1 MKKILSLSLS
11 FVVLASITFGLNFTA
26 DAATIINT
34 FSGSIGYY
42 DYFDESFSISNEK
55 LKITIS
61 LNTDKPVDFSV
72 YDDELEDIIC
82 VYDVTSYSETV
93 TLSKGTYNIMLDVDD
108 DYYYDDYYDDYFDDD
123 YDYDYDYDDKYCNYS
138 ITVTDVTKYS
148 SSIKLKT
155 TSKKLSVGSSTTL
168 KYTLGPSGSIAKSL
182 SWSSSNNKVATVD
195 KSGKVVAKGLGK
207 CTITAKLNN
216 GKTSKCTITVNDKS
230 IYVFTGTTRSLP
242 TINGSKKVN
251 WKSKNNGIATVTG
264 QKVKGIKQEK
274 TTVESKYKDV
284 TYKVSV
290 YAVNY
295 NNLLSATKSN
305 LKDMLKDPSSLQVY
319 HIWRG
324 YDSDGDPT
332 IVLDYGAKN
341 SYGAMVRDDDYC
353 IGYYHYDSKKGK
365 FVCKIYFSENMPKLT
380 SKKKVI

>member
-1 MKKILSLSLS
+1 MKKILSLLLS
-11 FVVLASITFGLNFTA
+11 FVMLASMTFGLNFTA
-26 DAATIINT
+26 NAAATIKT
-34 FSGSIGYY
+34 FSGSLEYY
-42 DYFDESFSISNEK
+42 DYFDESFSISNK
-55 LKITIS
+55 KCSVTIS
-61 LNTDKPVDFSV
+61 LNTDKPVDFLV
-72 YDDELEDIIC
+72 YDDEYYEDIIC
-82 VYDVTSYSETV
+82 VDNITSYSETI
-93 TLSKGTYNIMLDVDD
+93 TLSEGTYYIMMDVDD
-108 DYYYDDYYDDYFDDD
+108 DYYNY
-123 YDYDYDYDDKYCNYS
+123 YDYDDMYCNYS
-138 ITVTDVTKYS
+138 ITVTDVTQYAN
-148 SSIKLKT
+148 SIKLKT
-155 TSKKLSVGSSTTL
+155 TSKKMTVGSSTTL

-182 SWSSSNNKVATVD
+182 SWSSSNKNVATVD

-216 GKTSKCTITVNDKS
+216 GKTSKCTITVNNKNT
-230 IYVFTGTTRSLP
+230 YVFTGTTRSLP

-251 WKSKNNGIATVTG
+251 WKSKNSGIATVNG
-264 QKVKGIKQEK
+264 QKVKGIKQGK

-295 NNLLSATKSN
+295 NNLLSATKSKLKDN
-305 LKDMLKDPSSLQVY
+305 LKDPNSLQVY

-341 SYGAMVRDDDYC
+341 SYGAMVRDDYC

-365 FVCKIYFSENMPKLT
+365 FVCKIYFSEYMPKLT
-380 SKKKVI
+380 SEKKVK

>member
-11 FVVLASITFGLNFTA
+11 FVMLASITFGLNFTA
-26 DAATIINT
+26 DAATIIKT
-34 FSGSIGYY
+34 FSGSIEYY
-42 DYFDESFSISNEK
+42 DYIDESFSISNEK

-72 YDDELEDIIC
+72 CDDEFNDIIC
-82 VYDVTSYSETV
+82 VYDVTSYSKTV
-93 TLSKGTYNIMLDVDD
+93 TLSKGTYNIMLNGDYYYDYDD
-108 DYYYDDYYDDYFDDD
+108 DYYYDYDDI
-123 YDYDYDYDDKYCNYS
+123 YCNYS
-138 ITVTDVTKYS
+138 IKVTDVTKYS

-182 SWSSSNNKVATVD
+182 SWSSSNNKVATVN

-216 GKTSKCTITVNDKS
+216 GKTSKCTITVNNKS
-230 IYVFTGTTRSLP
+230 IYIFTGTTRSLP
-242 TINGSKKVN
+242 TINGSKKVK
-251 WKSKNNGIATVTG
+251 WKSKNKGIATVTG
-264 QKVKGIKQEK
+264 QKVKGKKQGK

-295 NNLLSATKSN
+295 NNLLSATKSK
-305 LKDMLKDPSSLQVY
+305 LKDMLKDPSSLKVY

-341 SYGAMVRDDDYC
+341 SYGAMVRDDYC

-365 FVCKIYFSENMPKLT
+365 FVCKIYFSENIPKLT
-380 SKKKVI
+380 SKKKLK